1 MVLNPECV
9 HARQVRLSSV
19 EERAMK
25 AERERK
31 ETAAALERQLTA
43 ARAEVL
49 DWRRELAAAE
59 AERDRLMTDKKALAK
74 RASSGSLYAGYG
86 GTPKARGIASCTR
99 QAIYS
104 SSIFACRRNGIVQ
117 LIMLRVYL
125 PIVCCTPMRQ
135 LQGASNSFKRL
146 PPVMGEHSCTL
157 KLLTKQLT
165 FIYWQ
170 CRGWQ
175 LARHS

>member
-1 MVLNPECV
+1 
-9 HARQVRLSSV
+9 
-19 EERAMK
+19 MK

-31 ETAAALERQLTA
+31 ETVAALERQLTA

-86 GTPKARGIASCTR
+86 GTPKARGIASCTQ
-99 QAIYS
+99 QAMYGS
-104 SSIFACRRNGIVQ
+104 SVCAADYASSVLAV
-117 LIMLRVYL
+117 M
-125 PIVCCTPMRQ
+125 CCTPMRQ